1 MNPPPPSLL
10 PPPHIHFLTHTLTHT
25 FSQKHPFTYLL
36 FTHPRPLTYTHSLT
50 HLLLLTHAHLLLLF
64 YQRPSNS
71 YPLTHFILRI
81 HSLPHSLTHTLT
93 SSLPHSITYSLL
105 PLRTS
110 ASIKRAA
117 VQVAEEEQEEVEEEE
132 PELPP
137 EFRVNNFANSRSTFL
152 ASLGLYNEAVDNNTL
167 GQGAGAGVGVM
178 PVVVAAP
185 QKEIIYSVP
194 LPAKATVGYLD
205 TTGTQRYD
213 HYFIIVCLLLYYSP
227 PFLIFL

>member
-1 MNPPPPSLL
+1 M
-10 PPPHIHFLTHTLTHT
+10 T
-25 FSQKHPFTYLL
+25 
-36 FTHPRPLTYTHSLT
+36 
-50 HLLLLTHAHLLLLF
+50 
-64 YQRPSNS
+64 
-71 YPLTHFILRI
+71 
-81 HSLPHSLTHTLT
+81 
-93 SSLPHSITYSLL
+93 
-105 PLRTS
+105 
-110 ASIKRAA
+110 
-117 VQVAEEEQEEVEEEE
+117 EEEEEVEEEE